1 MRSPRRRLA
10 PIAAATAILFAA
22 CGGQPDSSPGTPA
35 PSSPPPTGGTLRVA
49 VPGDFPPPST
59 LASSGPSGAAALDP
73 LFGFYDS
80 LELLRCC
87 VLRTLVSYVGR
98 PTDEGGTVLQPDLAE
113 SLPEVSADGLTW
125 TFHLRQ
131 GMRYAPPLEDVEV
144 TSADVVRGLLRG
156 FRLGGTEAGFSSIGQ
171 LGIEGMPDFIAGTA
185 STVSGFETPD
195 PYTLRIRLVRPAGD
209 LPARF
214 ALPDTAPIPPSPADP
229 TAEFGIATGHD
240 EDYGRFVVGTGPYMV
255 EGSDGLDLTV
265 PADQQ
270 VPVAGFTPGTSLVL
284 VRNPSWDG
292 ANDPLRPAYV
302 DRIEITIGGTL
313 EEASARVDNGEID
326 LVHYAAV
333 PPQAPLEQI
342 ERYDADPA
350 LGSVHINSRDFIRAV
365 SLNLALPP
373 FDDIHVR
380 KAANLAIDKT
390 GLIELAGGPS
400 TGEVAGH
407 LVINSLTDNLLL
419 SYDPYAT
426 PGSAGDAEAARDEMR
441 LSEYDEDGDGS
452 CDGPAC
458 SGLIGVAILTAPG
471 QADLVAANLAE
482 IGIDVEIVEMPPD
495 EGLPRAFDPLEEVA
509 LVVGL
514 PYGKDS
520 LNAAPIFQS
529 LFDSRWSIGDDF
541 GNGTMVGASP
551 DRLAAWG
558 YEVTKVANVDDRIDA
573 CLALVG
579 GAMTQCWA
587 DLDQYLMENVV
598 PWVPYS
604 FERYARTVSPRVV
617 HYSFDQ
623 FVAQPAFDQIA
634 VDPP

>member
-1 MRSPRRRLA
+1 MSSPRTRVASL
-10 PIAAATAILFAA
+10 ATATVILLAA
-22 CGGQPDSSPGTPA
+22 CGA
-35 PSSPPPTGGTLRVA
+35 PSDPDPSASAPPPSGGTLRVG
-49 VPGDFPPPST
+49 VPGDFPPPSS
-59 LASSGPSGAAALDP
+59 LASSGPAGAAALDP
-73 LFGFYDS
+73 LVGFYDS
-80 LELLRCC
+80 LELMRCC

-131 GMRYAPPLEDVEV
+131 GIRYAPPLDDIEV
-144 TSADVVRGLLRG
+144 TSADVVRGLLRA
-156 FRLGGTEAGFSSIGQ
+156 FRLGGVEAGFSSIGQ
-171 LGIEGMPDFIAGTA
+171 LGIEGVPEFIAGTA

-214 ALPDTAPIPPSPADP
+214 AVPDTAPIPPSPADP
-229 TAEFGIATGHD
+229 AAELGIATGHD
-240 EDYGRFVVGTGPYMV
+240 ADYGLFIVGTGPYMV
-255 EGSDGLDLTV
+255 EGSEELDLSV
-265 PADQQ
+265 PTDQQ
-270 VPVAGFTPGTSLVL
+270 VPVSGLTPGVSLTL
-284 VRNPSWDG
+284 VRNPSWDR
-292 ANDPLRPAYV
+292 ATDQLRPAYV
-302 DRIEITIGGTL
+302 DRIEIAIGGTL
-313 EEASARVDNGEID
+313 EELSARVDDGELD

-342 ERYDADPA
+342 ARYDADPA
-350 LGSVHINSRDFIRAV
+350 LGSVHLNSRDFIRAI

-380 KAANLAIDKT
+380 KAANLVIDKA
-390 GLIELAGGPS
+390 GLIELAGGPP

-407 LVINSLTDNLLL
+407 LVLNSLEDNLLL

-426 PGSAGDAEAARDEMR
+426 PGSAGDPEHARDEMR
-441 LSEYDEDGDGS
+441 LSSYDDDGDGR
-452 CDGPAC
+452 CDGSAC
-458 SGLIGVAILTAPG
+458 SGITGVAILTAPG
-471 QADLVAANLAE
+471 QAELVADNLAD
-482 IGIDVEIVEMPPD
+482 IGIEVDILEMAPD
-495 EGLPRAFDPLEEVA
+495 EGLVRAFDPLERVA

-520 LNAAPIFQS
+520 LNAAPIFRS
-529 LFDSRWSIGDDF
+529 LFDSRWSMGDDF
-541 GNGTMVGASP
+541 SNGTMVGASP
-551 DRLAAWG
+551 ERLAGWG
-558 YEVTKVANVDDRIDA
+558 YDVTEVPSIDDRIDA
-573 CLALVG
+573 CLTLVG
-579 GAMTQCWA
+579 GAMVQCWA

-604 FERYARTVSPRVV
+604 FERYARTVPPRIV

-634 VDPP
+634 LDPDD